1 MRSLMLCVL
10 LGILTPSTSIPNFSG
25 KWIVEGT
32 NRGPTR
38 QATTLILNHASK
50 EVTGSIS
57 SRIDEGSASPV
68 YTEILDG
75 KVEGDTITF
84 YVWTGLDRPVKAYY
98 EGVLSGEEIKFTVT
112 GGAAE
117 SGGLA
122 GPGAGAGQ
130 SARRQV
136 TAKRA
141 K

>member
-1 MRSLMLCVL
+1 MKVNIHSTPIGASSGWILSLSLVL
-10 LGILTPSTSIPNFSG
+10 AIGALLPQESNA
-25 KWIVEGT
+25 
-32 NRGPTR
+32 
-38 QATTLILNHASK
+38 QAAK

-98 EGVLSGEEIKFTVT
+98 EGTLSGEEIKFTVT

-130 SARRQV
+130 SAQRQV

>member
-1 MRSLMLCVL
+1 MKTLMLSLL
-10 LGILTPSTSIPNFSG
+10 LGIFTVAAFDANFSG
-25 KWIVEGT
+25 KWVIEGA

-38 QATTLILNHASK
+38 QSTTLILNQTGN

-75 KVEGDTITF
+75 KVDGDTIRF
-84 YVWTGLDRPVKAYY
+84 YVWTGLDRPVKAHY
-98 EGVLSGEEIKFTVT
+98 EGTLSGEEIRFTVT
-112 GGAAE
+112 GGAPE

-122 GPGAGAGQ
+122 GPSAGASQ
-130 SARRQV
+130 SAPRQL

>member
-1 MRSLMLCVL
+1 MKTLTLSLL
-10 LGILTPSTSIPNFSG
+10 LGLTLSASDANFSG

-32 NRGPTR
+32 NRGPVR
-38 QATTLILNHASK
+38 QSTTLILNQTGN

-75 KVEGDTITF
+75 KVDRDTIRF
-84 YVWTGLDRPVKAYY
+84 YVWIGLDRPVKAHY
-98 EGVLSGEEIKFTVT
+98 EGTLSGEEIKFTVT

-122 GPGAGAGQ
+122 GPSAGAGQ
-130 SARRQV
+130 SAQRQV

>member
-1 MRSLMLCVL
+1 MKTLTLSLL
-10 LGILTPSTSIPNFSG
+10 LGLFTLAASDSNFSG
-25 KWIVEGT
+25 KWVIDAA
-32 NRGPTR
+32 NRGPMR
-38 QATTLILNHASK
+38 QSTTLILNQTGN

-75 KVEGDTITF
+75 KVDGDTIRF
-84 YVWTGLDRPVKAYY
+84 YVWTGLDRPVKAHY
-98 EGVLSGEEIKFTVT
+98 EGTLSGEEIKFTVT
-112 GGAAE
+112 GGAPE

-122 GPGAGAGQ
+122 GPSAVPGQ
-130 SARRQV
+130 SAQRQI